1 MPFSIEKV
9 IYIVYNKIKNGDF
22 MIRAEERQ
30 NYILNVAK
38 ENGFASIADIAEKLN
53 VSIETIRRD
62 INELCKEN
70 LVKKVRG
77 GAVLGKPACRKDDDF
92 LLRIKSNQHQKL
104 SIGARAASMI
114 QDGFV
119 VALDAGASVQS
130 IASCIKNVKNV
141 TFIVN
146 SISIAGILLDKFK
159 KGEIS
164 GRIIFVGGELDT
176 QNRFSKGAMA
186 SSAVGNFYFDIA
198 FISCTAVSCEAVSS
212 YNLDECSYSK
222 QLIDR
227 ASISVLIAESNKIDK
242 NSICSFAKISDF
254 STIITDGK
262 NQASDLFKKQCE
274 NAKTELIVVPV

>member
-1 MPFSIEKV
+1 
-9 IYIVYNKIKNGDF
+9 

-146 SISIAGILLDKFK
+146 SVSIAGILLDKFK

>member
-1 MPFSIEKV
+1 
-9 IYIVYNKIKNGDF
+9 

-30 NYILNVAK
+30 SYILNTAK
-38 ENGFASIADIAEKLN
+38 ENGFASITDIAKRLN

-92 LLRIKSNQHQKL
+92 MLRIKSNQHQKL
-104 SIGARAASMI
+104 TIGARAASMI

-146 SISIAGILLDKFK
+146 SISTAGILLDKFK
-159 KGEIS
+159 KDEVS

-186 SSAVGNFYFDIA
+186 SSAVGNYYFDIA
-198 FISCTAVSCEAVSS
+198 FVSCTAVSCEAVSS
-212 YNLDECSYSK
+212 YNLDECSYSR
-222 QLIDR
+222 QLIER
-227 ASISVLIAESNKIDK
+227 ASMSVLVAESNKIDK
-242 NSICSFAKISDF
+242 NSICSFAKIADF
-254 STIITDGK
+254 ATIITDDK
-262 NQASDLFKKQCE
+262 NQISDLFKKQYE
-274 NAKTELIVVPV
+274 DSKTELVIVSV

>member
-77 GAVLGKPACRKDDDF
+77 GAVLDKPACRKDDDF

-227 ASISVLIAESNKIDK
+227 ASSSVLIAESNKIDK

-262 NQASDLFKKQCE
+262 NQVSDLFKKQCE